1 VVTVEVKVVSVRV
14 PIEEGVMVGIVRL
27 KPELLSPV
35 RVGPERVAERVGVA
49 GLRGA
54 AVAGD

>member
-27 KPELLSPV
+27 KPRVESPTRSV
-35 RVGPERVAERVGVA
+35 PERVAERVGVA

-54 AVAGD
+54 A